1 MEFSFVWA
9 LELNLV
15 VAQGFVNG
23 FHKLVLHRLDRK
35 PPLLLRVAVALG
47 DGAVA
52 AAEHHAAV
60 AEVSEFNG
68 RDVQVV
74 GTGVVVPVIERMTAL
89 AVVHAHTQGVALV
102 SAATRCNILHRER
115 NAERLAEL
123 DFNPFTKSLHL
134 LVEVAFLVHFNVD
147 FHNSHSLTSFYPR
160 QHHRGTPLN
169 VGSSF
174 SSIRN
179 RDGVITHVESSG
191 GLERKGSL
199 TAPFV

>member
-1 MEFSFVWA
+1 MEFSFVWS

-35 PPLLLRVAVALG
+35 PPLLLGVAVALG

-52 AAEHHAAV
+52 AAEHHAAIAV
-60 AEVSEFNG
+60 FRGLNG
-68 RDVQVV
+68 AYVQVV
-74 GTGVVVPVIERMTAL
+74 GTGVVVPVIEGVPTL
-89 AVVHAHTQGVALV
+89 AIVHAHTQGVAVVL
-102 SAATRCNILHRER
+102 ATARVHFLHRER
-115 NAERLAEL
+115 NGERPAKL
-123 DFNPFTKSLHL
+123 DFNAFAKSLHL
-134 LVEVAFLVHFNVD
+134 LVEFAFLVHFNVD

-174 SSIRN
+174 FR
-179 RDGVITHVESSG
+179 E
-191 GLERKGSL
+191 
-199 TAPFV
+199 A